1 MSVINIELP
10 PLRERREDIPL
21 LVEHFLNRTCSKLG
35 RRVNPAPETVEWL
48 CHLDWPGNVRELENA
63 VERAVTLN
71 TSGKLLVEDFTQF
84 TPTPLNQP
92 KPLPMVPDVVD
103 GVPLTLEEVERNHIL
118 TTLRYTRGNKLR
130 AAELLGI
137 GRYSLYRKAERLGI
151 DLDKQ
156 SPESRRASSENAN
169 AKK

>member
-1 MSVINIELP
+1 
-10 PLRERREDIPL
+10 
-21 LVEHFLNRTCSKLG
+21 
-35 RRVNPAPETVEWL
+35 
-48 CHLDWPGNVRELENA
+48 
-63 VERAVTLN
+63 VTLN

-92 KPLPMVPDVVD
+92 KPLPMVADVVD
-103 GVPLTLEEVERNHIL
+103 AVPQTLEEVERNHIL

-156 SPESRRASSENAN
+156 SPENRRASSENAN